1 VVEETILLSKLI
13 KSDFYIS
20 LTQLKLIETTI
31 ITNSS
36 NFSENEVEGS
46 QLSEADQEELNL
58 IHSTKSRILQDAEEI
73 AEKQVSQAMS
83 DADDLRQRALL
94 EIEQW
99 WQERRDEDDTVTAN
113 ARNEGYE
120 AGYQQGIQEAEAFIK
135 ASYADMINESQAT
148 LDQAYRLKEQIIQES
163 EPFLIELSCA
173 IAEKVIQRQLNLSP
187 EWVIEYTQGIL
198 SRRREKGLISI
209 CVAPKQFSFMQDA
222 KDEFMLHIDSQAEL
236 QILPDATVSDHGCVI
251 RSPFLSV
258 DARIDTQLKEIKNAL
273 QLIAKRNES
282 ALDHE

>member
-13 KSDFYIS
+13 KSDFYIP
-20 LTQLKLIETTI
+20 LTQLKLIETPTI
-31 ITNSS
+31 PNLFNS
-36 NFSENEVEGS
+36 EIDEQGS

-58 IHSTKSRILQDAEEI
+58 IHSAKSRILLDAEEI
-73 AEKQVSQAMS
+73 AEKQISQAMS
-83 DADDLRQRALL
+83 DADDLKQKALL

-99 WQERRDEDDTVTAN
+99 WQERRDEDDTIAAK

-135 ASYADMINESQAT
+135 AAYAEMINESQTT
-148 LDQAYRLKEQIIQES
+148 LDQAYRQKEQIIQES

-173 IAEKVIQRQLNLSP
+173 IAEKVIQRQLNISP

>member
-1 VVEETILLSKLI
+1 VEETILLSKLI

-20 LTQLKLIETTI
+20 LTQLKLIETPI

-273 QLIAKRNES
+273 QLIAIRNES